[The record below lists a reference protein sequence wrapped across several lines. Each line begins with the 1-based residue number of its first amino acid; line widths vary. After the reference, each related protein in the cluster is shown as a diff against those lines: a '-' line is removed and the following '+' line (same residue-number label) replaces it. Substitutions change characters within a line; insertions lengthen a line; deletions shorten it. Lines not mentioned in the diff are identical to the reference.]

1 MRHSFFFF
9 TPEVHTLAASHT
21 SGEHMKRFFLPLLL
35 VAAVAVAQETVKES
49 STGKSFPVT
58 VKYAWHGTEYTM
70 SLTGTAVRKKLVFKV
85 YGMAHYAQDPPSGP
99 TDDVLRAMLV
109 DGKARQITMDF
120 ARDVDAGKIRDA
132 YMDGFRENA
141 TAEEMKAIQPLVD
154 QFVGYFAV
162 DVKENQ
168 QFIVRWLPGGTVIAS
183 VAAEEKPPITS
194 EVFARVLWSI
204 WLGKDSIVDRD
215 DLVARIAAN

>member
-1 MRHSFFFF
+1 
-9 TPEVHTLAASHT
+9 
-21 SGEHMKRFFLPLLL
+21 MKRFILPLMF
-35 VAAVAVAQETVKES
+35 VAAIAVAQETVQEP

-58 VKYAWHGTEYTM
+58 VKYTWHGTEYTM

-85 YGMAHYAQDPPSGP
+85 YGMAHYCQDPPSGSKE
-99 TDDVLRAMLV
+99 DVFRAMLL

-132 YMDGFRENA
+132 YMDGFRDNA
-141 TAEEMKAIQPLVD
+141 TPDEMKAIQPLVD
-154 QFVGYFAV
+154 QFVGFFAV
-162 DVKENQ
+162 DVKEDQ
-168 QFIVRWLPGGTVIAS
+168 QFIVRWLPGGTV
-183 VAAEEKPPITS
+183 VATVAGEEKPPITG

-215 DLVARIAAN
+215 DLVARITGN

>member
-1 MRHSFFFF
+1 MN
-9 TPEVHTLAASHT
+9 
-21 SGEHMKRFFLPLLL
+21 RFLLPLLL
-35 VAAVAVAQETVKES
+35 IAAVAAAQETVREP

-58 VKYAWHGTEYTM
+58 VRYAWHGTEYTM

-85 YGMAHYAQDPPSGP
+85 YGMAHYAQDPPSGSKE
-99 TDDVLRAMLV
+99 DVFRALLA

-141 TAEEMKAIQPLVD
+141 TADEMKAIQPLVD
-154 QFVGYFAV
+154 QFVGFFAV

-168 QFIVRWLPGGTVIAS
+168 QFIIRWLPGGTV
-183 VAAEEKPPITS
+183 VATVAGEEKPPITS
-194 EVFARVLWSI
+194 DVFARVLWSI
-204 WLGKDSIVDRD
+204 WLGKDSIVDRE
-215 DLVARIAAN
+215 DLVARIATN

>member
-1 MRHSFFFF
+1 
-9 TPEVHTLAASHT
+9 
-21 SGEHMKRFFLPLLL
+21 MKRILLPLFL
-35 VAAVAVAQETVKES
+35 VAAVAAAQETVQEP

-58 VKYAWHGTEYTM
+58 VKYAWHGTEYAM

-85 YGMAHYAQDPPSGP
+85 YGMAHYAQDPPSGSREE
-99 TDDVLRAMLV
+99 VLRAMLV

-132 YMDGFRENA
+132 YLDGFRENS
-141 TAEEMKAIQPLVD
+141 TADEMKTIQPLVD

-168 QFIVRWLPGGTVIAS
+168 QFIVRWLPGGTV
-183 VAAEEKPPITS
+183 VATVAGEEKPPITS

-215 DLVARIAAN
+215 DLVSRIAAN